1 MLKKILYGILVLA
14 IIIIISLMW
23 KESKTEAPTT
33 QIDNQKVPEQVTEV
47 VKVQVDTPASISS
60 DLDKINV
67 DAGIDSD
74 LNTVDTNIKAL

>member
-1 MLKKILYGILVLA
+1 
-14 IIIIISLMW
+14 MW
-23 KESKTEAPTT
+23 KESKKEAPTT